1 MRRSPSTDP
10 TAAEPAAQDGADS
23 TRERIVTAA
32 RDEFARHGIAGARVD
47 RIAKQA
53 RTSKERVYAYFRGKE
68 ALYAH
73 VSARELAL
81 VAEATPMDPADL
93 PGYAGRLFDH
103 FTVARPDHHRLI
115 AWGRLELAD
124 TAAAPVHA
132 AVARKVEQ
140 LREAQRA
147 GQLDPAWDPVDV
159 LALVNQ
165 IATTWATQTEIGAA
179 AAEQAADPSLDAR
192 RAALVGAVER
202 LFPSATRSPGPP
214 ST

>member
-1 MRRSPSTDP
+1 MRRSPSTDQ
-10 TAAEPAAQDGADS
+10 TAEPAAQDGADS

-115 AWGRLELAD
+115 AWGRLELAG
-124 TAAAPVHA
+124 TAAPVQA
-132 AVARKVEQ
+132 TVTRKVEQ

-147 GQLDPAWDPVDV
+147 GLLDPAWDPVDI

-165 IATTWATQTEIGAA
+165 IATTWATQTEIGAV
-179 AAEQAADPSLDAR
+179 AAEKAADPSLDAR
-192 RAALVGAVER
+192 RSALVGAVER
-202 LFPSATRSPGPP
+202 LFPRATRSPGPP
-214 ST
+214 PT